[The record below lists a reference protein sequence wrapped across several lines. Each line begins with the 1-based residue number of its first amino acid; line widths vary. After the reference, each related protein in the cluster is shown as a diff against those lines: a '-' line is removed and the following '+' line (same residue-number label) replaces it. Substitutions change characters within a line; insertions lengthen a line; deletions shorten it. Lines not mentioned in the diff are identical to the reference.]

1 MIASADVNRNLKF
14 KSTYS
19 YAGGFEGWQHPANRR
34 RFLRYCQLAQI
45 PLERVDW
52 NNLPDVLVVT
62 QAADLTYCS
71 RIGKSACKIV
81 FDANDGYLIPKKRE
95 IYDSGRG
102 LLKFLLRQHRYP
114 ELHYEGTYLRMCER
128 ADAVVCSHPLQVAF
142 LKTHCDNI
150 HLITDFGPNIE
161 LKLKT
166 DYSIKDSVNVFW
178 EGLGSAKY
186 MPFEEMDRIFGSL
199 PNRSSFR
206 FHLFTDLEFK
216 KISNRLFRTTVMN
229 ECRKKAPK
237 ISSQFYFYQWS
248 EVMLSEIATK
258 CDLAIIPIPLDN
270 TFAMYKPENKLIL
283 MWRMGIPT
291 IVSATPSYADA
302 TRKLTYDLACAT
314 DAEWTD
320 KINTLLGSEM
330 LRRAAGEQGYRQAE
344 TGYSDKSL
352 YAKWA
357 NVLASIA

>member
-1 MIASADVNRNLKF
+1 MIDSPEVIREWNFN
-14 KSTYS
+14 STYS
-19 YAGGFEGWQHPANRR
+19 YAGGSEGWQHPANRR
-34 RFLRYCQLAQI
+34 RFLRYCQLARI
-45 PLERVDW
+45 PIEEVDW
-52 NNLPDVLVVT
+52 KNLPDVLVVN

-71 RIGKSACKIV
+71 RINRSACKII

-95 IYDSGRG
+95 IYDPARG
-102 LLKFLLRQHRYP
+102 LFKFLMRQNRYL
-114 ELHYEGTYLRMCER
+114 ELDYERTYLRMCER
-128 ADAVVCSHPLQVAF
+128 ADAVVCSHPLQVVL
-142 LKTHCDNI
+142 LKKYCDNI
-150 HLITDFGPNIE
+150 HLITDFSPNIE

-166 DYSIKDSVNVFW
+166 DYSIKGSINIFW
-178 EGLGSAKY
+178 EGLGSTKY
-186 MPFEEMDRIFGSL
+186 MPFVEMNRIFGSL
-199 PNRSSFR
+199 PNKSNFR

-216 KISNRLFRTTVMN
+216 KISDRLFRTTVMN

-237 ISSQFYFYQWS
+237 ISSQFYFYQWN

-302 TRKLTYDLACAT
+302 SRKLTCDLACAT
-314 DAEWTD
+314 DAEWSD
-320 KINTLLGSEM
+320 KINILLGSET
-330 LRRAAGEQGYRQAE
+330 LRRTVGEQGYRQAE